1 MKLCSN
7 FVTKR
12 ENSFH
17 EVKLFVEGILIKL
30 YFKPTIS
37 GGESPIHK
45 YAKQI

>member
-17 EVKLFVEGILIKL
+17 EVKPFVEGILIKL
-30 YFKPTIS
+30 YFKPTLSSSTIN
-37 GGESPIHK
+37 
-45 YAKQI
+45 